1 MIDFVQHVVKER
13 VVSLSFTEIRSDEL
27 GELPA
32 GWEKRVHAD
41 GRIFY
46 IDHNTRRTQWEDP
59 RFENRNI
66 AGPAVPYSR
75 DYKCKYEYLRS
86 HLPKSPTN
94 IKCEITVRRIQL
106 FEDSYRYHFFSNNSC
121 S

>member
-1 MIDFVQHVVKER
+1 MN
-13 VVSLSFTEIRSDEL
+13 LSIIEVRSDEL

-41 GRIFY
+41 GRMFY
-46 IDHNTRRTQWEDP
+46 IDHNTRQTQWEDP
-59 RFENRNI
+59 RFENTNI

-106 FEDSYRYHFFSNNSC
+106 FEDSYRCHFSSIIFALE
-121 S
+121 